1 MEDPPMKPAFRLA
14 AAAAALSLALP
25 LAPALRSARAA
36 GAADTLQ
43 VCADADYLPFSNQAG
58 EGFENKIAEF
68 VAKAM
73 GRNLEYHWAS
83 YRGPGGFSD
92 FLAVNLDAGKCD
104 AVMNLPYGDVEEGYT
119 DPYYISSYVFVQ
131 KKSAAPVDSMQS
143 PSLRAMK
150 IGFESDT
157 APETALKIAGL
168 TENAVE
174 FHVADSPDASPKS
187 MLQAVDDGRIGV
199 LITWEPAIG
208 YFLKDYPDLAV
219 TRVPNQQMGPGLP
232 SLRYT
237 FAMAMG
243 VRKNDTALK
252 DALDAVIKA
261 HRQELD
267 AILAQYGVKTYASLA
282 GQ

>member
-1 MEDPPMKPAFRLA
+1 MEHLPMKPALRFAVLV
-14 AAAAALSLALP
+14 AALLP
-25 LAPALRSARAA
+25 AVPLFTASRPALAA
-36 GAADTLQ
+36 GAADTLR
-43 VCADADYLPFSNQAG
+43 VCADPEYLPYSNQAG

-68 VAKAM
+68 VAQAM
-73 GRNLEYHWAS
+73 GRHLEYHWAS
-83 YRGPGGFSD
+83 QRGHGGFSD
-92 FLAVNLDAGKCD
+92 FLALNLDAGKCD
-104 AVMNLPYGDVEEGYT
+104 AVMGLPYGDVEEDYT

-131 KKSAAPVDSMQS
+131 KKSAAPVDSMRS

-168 TENAVE
+168 TDNAVE
-174 FHVADSPDASPKS
+174 FHVADDPDASPKS
-187 MLQAVDDGRIGV
+187 MLQAVEDGKIGV

-208 YFLKDYPDLAV
+208 YFLEDYPDLVV
-219 TRVPNQQMGPGLP
+219 TRVPNQEMGPGLP
-232 SLRYT
+232 ALRYT

-243 VRKNDTALK
+243 VRKNDRALK

-261 HRQELD
+261 HRQDLD
-267 AILAQYGVKTYASLA
+267 AILMRYDVKLYSNLA